1 MVDCYKVALFD
12 LDGVVF
18 NTEPQYT
25 IFWSKVFQKYYP
37 ENPLLASKIKGS
49 TLQQI
54 FDLYFTGK
62 EEQQKEIT
70 AELDKF
76 ERNMSFD
83 YIPGLLDFLHDLQK
97 NGIRTA
103 VVTSSNKEKMQNV
116 YDKHPEFK
124 LLFNKILTSED
135 FAKSKPDPD
144 CYLKGASYFKVEP
157 KECIG
162 FEDSFNGLKAVRAA
176 LMPVIGL
183 ATTNSEEAIRSYS
196 DVILKDYQGLTME
209 KLCHKINRYQ

>member
-83 YIPGLLDFLHDLQK
+83 YIPFFW
-97 NGIRTA
+97 I
-103 VVTSSNKEKMQNV
+103 
-116 YDKHPEFK
+116 
-124 LLFNKILTSED
+124 LFMTYTKTE
-135 FAKSKPDPD
+135 
-144 CYLKGASYFKVEP
+144 
-157 KECIG
+157 
-162 FEDSFNGLKAVRAA
+162 
-176 LMPVIGL
+176 
-183 ATTNSEEAIRSYS
+183 
-196 DVILKDYQGLTME
+196 
-209 KLCHKINRYQ
+209 

>member
-83 YIPGLLDFLHDLQK
+83 YIPGFLDFVHDLQK
-97 NGIRTA
+97 NGIKTA